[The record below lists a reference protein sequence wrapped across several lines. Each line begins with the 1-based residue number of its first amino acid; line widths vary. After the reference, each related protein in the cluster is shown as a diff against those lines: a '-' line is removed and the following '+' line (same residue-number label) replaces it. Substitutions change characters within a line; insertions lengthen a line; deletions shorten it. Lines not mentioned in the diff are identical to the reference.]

1 MKGIVLAGGEGRR
14 LKPLTQSRPKPLLP
28 VAGRP
33 CVDYVLRSLINSGV
47 RELIVTTAYMSDALI
62 KSISEGLEYDA
73 SILYSFETTPAGT
86 AGSVKRVANFID
98 DTFVVAMGDV
108 LVDLDVRP
116 LVEFH
121 RRKKSL
127 ATIALT
133 EVDDPTEYGIVG
145 LDKGGRIQRF
155 KEKPAREEAFSNLV
169 NAGIYVLEPE
179 VLDLIPDDEP
189 FDFSKNVF
197 PKVLA
202 KGLPLYGM
210 KIEGVWVDIGRPKDL
225 IRASLEVLRREGRE
239 QRLLGVDPFGP
250 AIVGKG
256 LSLEP
261 GARLSGPL
269 YLGSDV
275 RIGKGALV
283 EGACLYEGVTVG
295 PGATVRQSVVL
306 EGARLGPDSEVVE
319 CVLSRGCTIEED
331 AHLFSSIIGD
341 GMTVKAHSRL
351 EGASIAPRE

>member
-47 RELIVTTAYMSDALI
+47 RELIVTTAFMSDALI
-62 KSISEGLEYDA
+62 KSIGDGLEYDA
-73 SILYSFETTPAGT
+73 SILYSFEDTPAGT

-116 LVEFH
+116 LIEFH
-121 RRKKSL
+121 RRKKSA

-145 LDKGGRIQRF
+145 MEKGGRIQRF
-155 KEKPAREEAFSNLV
+155 KEKPAREEAFTNLV
-169 NAGIYVLEPE
+169 NAGIYVLEPG
-179 VLDLIPDDEP
+179 VLDLIPDDAP
-189 FDFSKNVF
+189 FDFSKDVF

-202 KGLPLYGM
+202 KGLPLHGM
-210 KIEGVWVDIGRPKDL
+210 KIEGVWVDIGRPRDL

-250 AIVGKG
+250 AVVGKG
-256 LSLEP
+256 LMLEA
-261 GARLSGPL
+261 GVRLSGPV
-269 YLGSDV
+269 YLGSNV
-275 RIGKGALV
+275 RIGKGAIV
-283 EGACLYEGVTVG
+283 EGACLYEGTTVDA
-295 PGATVRQSVVL
+295 GATIRQSVVF
-306 EGARLGPDSEVVE
+306 EDARVGRDSEIVDSVV
-319 CVLSRGCTIEED
+319 SRGCTIEEN
-331 AHLFSSIIGD
+331 AHLFGSIIGD

-351 EGASIAPRE
+351 EGASIAPPG

>member
-28 VAGRP
+28 IAGRP

-47 RELIVTTAYMSDALI
+47 RELIVTTAFMSDALI
-62 KSISEGLEYDA
+62 KSISEGLSYDA
-73 SILYSFETTPAGT
+73 SILYSFEATPAGT

-121 RRKKSL
+121 RRRKAV

-145 LDKGGRIQRF
+145 LDKSGRIQRF

-169 NAGIYVLEPE
+169 NAGIYVLEPD
-179 VLDLIPDDEP
+179 VLELVPNDRP
-189 FDFSKNVF
+189 FDFSKDVF
-197 PKVLA
+197 PKILA
-202 KGLPLYGM
+202 KGLPLFGM

-239 QRLLGVDPFGP
+239 HRLLGVDPFGP

-256 LSLEP
+256 LALDS
-261 GARLSGPL
+261 GVRLGGPL
-269 YLGSDV
+269 YLGSGV
-275 RIGKGALV
+275 RIGKGAVV
-283 EGACLYEGVTVG
+283 EGACLYDGVAVG
-295 PGATVRQSVVL
+295 AGATVRHSVVL
-306 EGARLGPDSEVVE
+306 EETRIERNSEILDS
-319 CVLSRGCTIEED
+319 VLSRRCVIEED
-331 AHLFSSIIGD
+331 AHLTGTIIGD
-341 GMTVKAHSRL
+341 SMTVKAHSRL
-351 EGASIAPRE
+351 DGASIAPPA

>member
-47 RELIVTTAYMSDALI
+47 RELIVTTAYMSDTLI
-62 KSISEGLEYDA
+62 RSVSEGLAYEA
-73 SILYSFETTPAGT
+73 SILYTFEATPAGT
-86 AGSVKRVANFID
+86 AGSVKRVASFID
-98 DTFVVAMGDV
+98 GTFVVAMGDV

-116 LVEFH
+116 LIEFH
-121 RRKKSL
+121 RRKKSV

-133 EVDDPTEYGIVG
+133 EVEDPTEYGIVG

-155 KEKPAREEAFSNLV
+155 KEKPSREEAFSNLV

-179 VLDLIPDDEP
+179 VLDLIPDDRP
-189 FDFSKNVF
+189 YDFSKDVF
-197 PKVLA
+197 PAILA
-202 KGLPLYGM
+202 KGLPLHGM

-225 IRASLEVLRREGRE
+225 VRASLEVLRREGKE
-239 QRLLGVDPFGP
+239 QRLLGIDPFGP

-256 LSLEP
+256 LELE
-261 GARLSGPL
+261 ADVRLSGPL
-269 YLGSDV
+269 YLGANV
-275 RIGKGALV
+275 RIGRGATV
-283 EGACLYEGVTVG
+283 EGACLYDRAVVEA
-295 PGATVRQSVVL
+295 GATVRQSIVF
-306 EGARLGPDSEVVE
+306 EDARVGRGSEIVE
-319 CVLSRGCTIEED
+319 SVLSRGCTVEED
-331 AHLFSSIIGD
+331 AHLFGSIIGD

-351 EGASIAPRE
+351 EGASIAPP

>member
-14 LKPLTQSRPKPLLP
+14 LKPLTQNRPKPLLP

-47 RELIVTTAYMSDALI
+47 RELIVTTAFMSDALI
-62 KSISEGLEYDA
+62 KSISEGLAYDA
-73 SILYSFETTPAGT
+73 SILYSFEATPAGT

-121 RRKKSL
+121 RRKKSV

-133 EVDDPTEYGIVG
+133 EVEDPTEYGIVG

-155 KEKPAREEAFSNLV
+155 KEKPTKEEAFSNLV

-179 VLDLIPDDEP
+179 VLDLVPDNQP

-197 PKVLA
+197 PAILA
-202 KGLPLYGM
+202 KGLPIFGM
-210 KIEGVWVDIGRPKDL
+210 KIEGVWIDIGRPKDL
-225 IRASLEVLRREGRE
+225 IRASLEVVRREGTQ
-239 QRLLGVDPFGP
+239 QRLLGVEPFGP

-256 LSLEP
+256 LILEE
-261 GARLSGPL
+261 GVRLSGPL
-269 YLGSDV
+269 FVGNGV
-275 RIGKGALV
+275 RIGRGAIV
-283 EGACLYEGVTVG
+283 EGACLYDGATVE
-295 PGATVRQSVVL
+295 PGATIRESVVL
-306 EGARLGPDSEVVE
+306 EEARVGRDAEVLGS
-319 CVLSRGCTIEED
+319 VLSRRSVVEEQ
-331 AHLFSSIIGD
+331 ARLSESILGE
-341 GMTVKAHSRL
+341 GMTVKARSRL
-351 EGASIAPRE
+351 DGASIAPP

>member
-14 LKPLTQSRPKPLLP
+14 LKPLTQTRPKPLLP

-47 RELIVTTAYMSDALI
+47 RELIVTTAFMSDALI
-62 KSISEGLEYDA
+62 KSISEGLDYDA
-73 SILYSFETTPAGT
+73 SVLYSFEATPAGT

-98 DTFVVAMGDV
+98 DTFIVAMGDV

-121 RRKKSL
+121 RRKKSV

-155 KEKPAREEAFSNLV
+155 KEKPSQDEVFSNLV
-169 NAGIYVLEPE
+169 NAGIYVLEPD
-179 VLDLIPDDEP
+179 VLDLVPDDRP

-197 PKVLA
+197 PAMLA
-202 KGLPLYGM
+202 KGLPLHGM
-210 KIEGVWVDIGRPKDL
+210 KIEGVWVDIGRPRDL

-239 QRLLGVDPFGP
+239 VRLLGIEPFGP
-250 AIVGKG
+250 AVVGKG
-256 LSLEP
+256 LAMEP
-261 GARLSGPL
+261 GVRLSGPL
-269 YLGSDV
+269 YLGANI
-275 RIGKGALV
+275 RIGKGATV
-283 EGACLYEGVTVG
+283 EGACLYDGAVVDA
-295 PGATVRQSVVL
+295 GATVRQSVVF
-306 EGARLGPDSEVVE
+306 ENSRIGRDSEVLESV
-319 CVLSRGCTIEED
+319 VSRGCTIEED
-331 AHLFSSIIGD
+331 AHLVASIIGD

-351 EGASIAPRE
+351 DGATIAPP